1 MRYSYTVEMGDDF
14 DEAEQRVREALKER
28 GFGVLTEIDVKEVLK
43 EKLGVDTDRYKIL
56 GACNP
61 EYSHRAMEMEK
72 ELGVLLPCNVIVYED
87 DEGGVKAAAVRANA
101 LLSVVDNPDLDPV
114 ADRVDEELG
123 SALDAAAQG

>member
-14 DEAEQRVREALKER
+14 DRAEERVREALKER

-43 EKLGVDTDRYKIL
+43 EKLGVETDRYKIL

-61 EYSHRAMEMEK
+61 EYSHRAMEKEK
-72 ELGVLLPCNVIVYED
+72 ELGVLLPCNVIVYEE
-87 DEGGVKAAAVRANA
+87 EGSVKAAAVRANA
-101 LLSVVDNPDLDPV
+101 LLSVVDNPELDPV

-123 SALDAAAQG
+123 DALDAAAEA

>member
-1 MRYSYTVEMGDDF
+1 MRYSYTVEMGGDF
-14 DEAEQRVREALKER
+14 DEAEERIREALR
-28 GFGVLTEIDVKEVLK
+28 DHGFGVLTEIDVKEVLS
-43 EKLGVDTDRYKIL
+43 EKLGVETDRYKIL

-61 EYSHRAMEMEK
+61 EYSHRAMEMER

-87 DEGGVKAAAVRANA
+87 EGAVKAAAVRANA

-123 SALDAAAQG
+123 SALDAAAER